1 MISLGKDEETVYVL
15 QKHWL
20 YFIVIPLVIILLGI
34 PIGGRHEEAFGYFFV
49 GWLFLVSPFAV
60 YRLAR
65 YQFDE
70 IVVTI
75 QKFHIRIGL
84 INKEVASTPLKNI
97 VNVTFQQGL
106 FGRIFGYGTVHIH
119 SAAGVSSYS
128 YIMNP
133 ELAKAAIE
141 QAIAQETTKV
151 TIA

>member
-1 MISLGKDEETVYVL
+1 MISLGKDEKTVYVL
-15 QKHWL
+15 KKHWL
-20 YFIVIPLVIILLGI
+20 YFILIPLVAIVCSFGILFPVL
-34 PIGGRHEEAFGYFFV
+34 
-49 GWLFLVSPFAV
+49 L

-65 YQFDE
+65 YKFDE
-70 IVVTI
+70 IVVTN

-97 VNVTFQQGL
+97 NNVTFQQGL
-106 FGRIFGYGTVHIH
+106 FGRIFGYGTVNIH

-128 YIMNP
+128 YIINP